1 LDPLAIMPGQYKL
14 KKCKFCSIDHRRR
27 GPYCSQGCASR
38 DREPTE
44 AMRQGMRRVAIEYNQ
59 TPEAIAK
66 HKQFNTPLATMTVDE
81 FAVDV
86 PTIRDY
92 DDLPEGYDRGE
103 SW

>member
-1 LDPLAIMPGQYKL
+1 M
-14 KKCKFCSIDHRRR
+14 
-27 GPYCSQGCASR
+27 
-38 DREPTE
+38 RE
-44 AMRQGMRRVAIEYNQ
+44 GMRRVAIEYNK

-66 HKQFNTPLATMTVDE
+66 QKQLGTPLASMTVDE

>member
-1 LDPLAIMPGQYKL
+1 
-14 KKCKFCSIDHRRR
+14 
-27 GPYCSQGCASR
+27 
-38 DREPTE
+38 
-44 AMRQGMRRVAIEYNQ
+44 MRRVAIEYNQ

-66 HKQFNTPLATMTVDE
+66 QKQFNTPLATMTVDE